1 VDPLEIQS
9 RRVKKAIHF
18 KQEHF
23 DQVNDFMDAN
33 REVSRVCKP
42 AQHIAA

>member
-1 VDPLEIQS
+1 MDPLEIQS

-23 DQVNDFMDAN
+23 DGVNDYIDAN
-33 REVSRVCKP
+33 KEISRICKP